1 MLRLALAQVLAH
13 RSRFAL
19 CLLAVVLGV
28 TFVAGS
34 LVLTDT
40 SQKVFDDQ
48 FATASAGVDLTVRDA
63 AAFDSAMG
71 VEVER
76 DPLPASLLDK
86 VESVPG
92 VAEALP
98 VARGQGLLKFDGQAI
113 VPKGPSMLSSWA
125 PQPFSAF
132 LVREGHEP
140 KSPGEMVVDAA
151 TAKAHGIALG
161 DTVTVISGTT
171 QSLRVVGLVG
181 FDNRDGLPNTTVA
194 LVSLPTAQELLQLG
208 AGVSEL
214 ALMAEEV
221 APVDVV
227 RDDVAAALGADY
239 SVTESQDVAA
249 ASAAAAKNNLAYIRI
264 MLLALS
270 AAGLLVGSFLIAN
283 TFNIVITSRTR
294 ELALLRAA
302 GATGRQVVASVL
314 GEAALVGVVGAALGN
329 GLGVAAAAGLRDL
342 TARFGVALPSGTV
355 VVLPRTVLVALL
367 IGVLVTVL
375 AALGPARRAARVAP
389 VEAMRASAA
398 ARVVIGRG
406 RVVVGTALAAVG
418 LVGLAVVLATSSL
431 PLLGLG
437 TVMTLVGVAML
448 APVLTPRL
456 VRLVGR
462 PLEAGGVTGE
472 LAREGAARAPRR
484 TAATAMALAI
494 GLALMT
500 FISVVGT
507 SVKTA
512 IAGNYR
518 EVLSADFVIE
528 SARSEML
535 GGLSEQV
542 HHHVAELPEVA
553 VASRMRFGHWKDAGA
568 TRALTALDP
577 ETIGQVARI
586 DMVAGNFAALAD
598 GGIVIAQKTAE
609 AKGLSV
615 GDELPMTFSR
625 TGAQRLRVVG
635 IIRDASAQ
643 ALSTNYLISLDT
655 YASNFSET
663 MDAAVF
669 VKVADGVTRAN
680 AKQAIDSA
688 LKDMPTADVRDQAAA
703 AAGRTAMVDQILGLV
718 TVLLLL
724 AVVIA
729 LLGITNTLALS
740 VVERTREVGL
750 LRAVGMTRKQLRW
763 MVRGEAVLVAAMAVV
778 LGVGLGVLLGAVTV
792 AALRA
797 TAPMEVTVPLGQ
809 VALIVAAATVAGLV
823 AGLLPARR
831 ATRMDVLAAI
841 ATE

>member
-1 MLRLALAQVLAH
+1 
-13 RSRFAL
+13 
-19 CLLAVVLGV
+19 
-28 TFVAGS
+28 
-34 LVLTDT
+34 
-40 SQKVFDDQ
+40 
-48 FATASAGVDLTVRDA
+48 
-63 AAFDSAMG
+63 
-71 VEVER
+71 
-76 DPLPASLLDK
+76 
-86 VESVPG
+86 
-92 VAEALP
+92 
-98 VARGQGLLKFDGQAI
+98 
-113 VPKGPSMLSSWA
+113 
-125 PQPFSAF
+125 
-132 LVREGHEP
+132 
-140 KSPGEMVVDAA
+140 
-151 TAKAHGIALG
+151 AKAHGIALG
-161 DTVTVISGTT
+161 DTVTVISRTT
-171 QSLRVVGLVG
+171 QSLRVVGIVG
-181 FDNRDGLPNTTVA
+181 FGNSDGLPNTTVA
-194 LVSLPTAQELLQLG
+194 LVSLPAAQELLRLG

-214 ALMAEEV
+214 ALMAEKG
-221 APVDVV
+221 APVDAV
-227 RDDVAAALGADY
+227 RDDVAAAVGAQY

-249 ASAAAAKNNLAYIRI
+249 ASAAAAKNNLAYVRI
-264 MLLALS
+264 MLVALS
-270 AAGLLVGSFLIAN
+270 AAGLLVGGFLIAN

-302 GATGRQVVASVL
+302 GATGRQVIASVL
-314 GEAALVGVVGAALGN
+314 GEAALVGAVGAVLGT
-329 GLGVAAAAGLRDL
+329 GLGVAAALGLRDI
-342 TARFGVALPSGTV
+342 TGRFGVALPTGSV
-355 VVLPRTVLVALL
+355 VILPRTVLVALL
-367 IGVLVTVL
+367 VGVLVTVL

-389 VEAMRASAA
+389 VEAMRAATA
-398 ARVVIGRG
+398 VKVGTGRG
-406 RVVVGTALAAVG
+406 RVVVGTALVAVG
-418 LVGLAVVLATSSL
+418 LTSLAVVLATSSL

-437 TVMTLVGVAML
+437 TVLTVVGVAML
-448 APVLTPRL
+448 APVLTHRL
-456 VRLVGR
+456 ARLVGR
-462 PLEAGGVTGE
+462 PLEAGGVTGQ
-472 LAREGAARAPRR
+472 LARESAARAPRR

-494 GLALMT
+494 GLALIT

-518 EVLSADFVIE
+518 EVISADFVVE

-553 VASRMRFGHWKDAGA
+553 VASRMRFGHWKEAGA

-577 ETIGQVARI
+577 ETIGQVAQI
-586 DMVAGNFAALAD
+586 DMVAGDFAALAD

-609 AKGLSV
+609 AQGLSV
-615 GDELPMTFSR
+615 GDDLAMTFSR
-625 TGAQRLRVVG
+625 TADQRLRIVG
-635 IIRDASAQ
+635 VIRDASAQ

-655 YASNFSET
+655 YAANFSET

-703 AAGRTAMVDQILGLV
+703 AAGRTAMVDQVLGLV

-778 LGVGLGVLLGAVTV
+778 LGVGLGALLGAVTV
-792 AALRA
+792 AALRT
-797 TAPMEVTVPLGQ
+797 TAPMEVTVPLAQ

-831 ATRMDVLAAI
+831 ASRMDVLAAI